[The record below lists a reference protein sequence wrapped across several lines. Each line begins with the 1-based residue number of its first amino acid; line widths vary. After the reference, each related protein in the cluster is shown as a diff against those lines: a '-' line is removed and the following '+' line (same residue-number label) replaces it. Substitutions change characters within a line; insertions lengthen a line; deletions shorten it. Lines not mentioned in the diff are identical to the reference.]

1 MFSEETNNTVL
12 EISDFSNG
20 KLKNIFE
27 LSALIENSKRK
38 EKLFGDIIFRA
49 KYLYG
54 IVNVLSDAANSD
66 IVNDSLKSEFSSA
79 LLELKD
85 LLSSY
90 VSDIPEK
97 EMFDKKFFGMSQ
109 ECMNDFIGFVIDLSY
124 TKEYFN
130 DRKFSGN
137 S

>member
-54 IVNVLSDAANSD
+54 IVNVLSDASNSD
-66 IVNDSLKSEFSSA
+66 IVNDNLKSEFSSA

-97 EMFDKKFFGMSQ
+97 EMFEKKFFGMSQ

>member
-97 EMFDKKFFGMSQ
+97 EMFEKKFFGMSQ